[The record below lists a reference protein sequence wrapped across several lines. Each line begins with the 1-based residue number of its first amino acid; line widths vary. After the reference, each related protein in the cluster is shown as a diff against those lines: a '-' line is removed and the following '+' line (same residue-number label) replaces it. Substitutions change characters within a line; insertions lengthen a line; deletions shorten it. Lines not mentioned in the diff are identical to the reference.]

1 MGVRFF
7 RLDRV
12 SIPQLK
18 PGQSITER
26 GITAERLGD
35 GDVRYSVNIMVD
47 GVRIHRVIGRESDG
61 VTRSQAEEFIEQART
76 NARAGRLSLPKHR
89 KLPLTFTAAA
99 DLYLKQLKE
108 VDGKDYIN
116 NEQHIRLHLKPYFG
130 TMRIDQ
136 ISSFTLQKFQAHCIK
151 RGLAEPTINRIL
163 ATYRRMGRKLYK
175 WRVIASP
182 LPMISL
188 QKERNER
195 DYVISEDEEQA
206 LLRAAMRDSNPYIWL
221 FIKLGLATS
230 LRHSEL
236 LRARFEN
243 FEPDRRRLRIQVKG
257 GRWRRQPLTRS
268 ITQILLREREAAK
281 DQQGWLFPSSRS
293 GRGHAKSMSEAFSRC
308 VKTAGL
314 NPAVVVP
321 HTMRHTAISRLAAI
335 GVDIKTIQEFS
346 GHESLAMV
354 LRYAHAQDR
363 AVDTALDRLDNGTI
377 IEHCRVRSDAK
388 S

>member
-1 MGVRFF
+1 VRFF
-7 RLDRV
+7 RLDRA
-12 SIPQLK
+12 SIRQLK

-35 GDVRYSVNIMVD
+35 GDVRYSVNTMVD
-47 GVRIHRVIGRESDG
+47 GVRIHRVIGRESDR

-76 NARAGRLSLPKHR
+76 NARAGRLSLPKRR

-151 RGLAEPTINRIL
+151 SGLAESTINRIL

-182 LPMISL
+182 LPMIPL

-206 LLRAAMRDSNPYIWL
+206 LLRAAVRDSNPYVWL

-236 LRARFEN
+236 LSARFEN
-243 FEPDRRRLRIQVKG
+243 FDPDRRRLRIQVKG

-268 ITQILLREREAAK
+268 ITQILVREREAAK
-281 DQQGWLFPSSRS
+281 DQQDWIFPSSRS
-293 GRGHAKSMSEAFSRC
+293 GSGHAKSMSEAFSRC
-308 VKTAGL
+308 VKMAGL

-335 GVDIKTIQEFS
+335 GADIKTIQEFS
-346 GHESLAMV
+346 GHESLVMV

-377 IEHCRVRSDAK
+377 IEHRRVRSEAK